1 MRKGNRRQA
10 RSTVLTPRLRRL
22 LGQAAK
28 AMQRAY
34 NPYSHF
40 NVGAAVLN
48 ADGKVTTGAN
58 VENAAYGDTI
68 CAERSA
74 ILRANAMGRRSYV
87 AVAIIGGPKDGE
99 SKEPVAPCGS
109 CRQVLFEASQL
120 AQADLIVVMSNSTM
134 SNVKVRTIGQL
145 LPLAFGPDDL
155 GIDLTEFR
163 KR

>member
-1 MRKGNRRQA
+1 MRMGHGRQA
-10 RSTVLTPRLRRL
+10 RNAALAPRLRRL

-28 AMQRAY
+28 AMRRAY

-68 CAERSA
+68 CAERAA
-74 ILRANAMGRRSYV
+74 ILRANAMGRRKYV
-87 AVAIIGGPKDGE
+87 AVAIIGGPKEGE
-99 SKEPVAPCGS
+99 SKAPVAPCGS

-120 AQADLIVVMSNSTM
+120 AEVDLIVVMSNSTM
-134 SNVKVRTIGQL
+134 SKVKVRTIRQL
-145 LPLAFGPDDL
+145 LPLAFGPNDI
-155 GIDLTEFR
+155 GIDLKDFR
-163 KR
+163 